1 MELKMKDICEG
12 RKTRNDVVQESL
24 DQYREV
30 FTRTSQQIDVLK
42 AVRTSASS
50 PSSQSHVIGISI
62 LHSPGA
68 RADFTIPSL
77 ADAMF

>member
-12 RKTRNDVVQESL
+12 RKTRNDVVQESI

-42 AVRTSASS
+42 AVCVQLFKFIV
-50 PSSQSHVIGISI
+50 PNHVI
-62 LHSPGA
+62 
-68 RADFTIPSL
+68 
-77 ADAMF
+77 